1 VNIRTTV
8 AIIGA
13 GPAGLLL
20 GHLLEKSG
28 IDFVIVEQRS
38 RECILSRVRAG
49 VLEESSVDVIASLGL
64 DAGLRA
70 RGLVHD
76 GIYLQYDGARHRIDF
91 KTLID
96 RTVTVYGQQQVV
108 NDLMLA
114 HDALGSAVYFESSG
128 VSPRGID
135 TPHPSVDFV
144 SGGVSY
150 SVDADFI
157 VGADGFHGVCRTLI
171 PADSITAFE
180 REFPFAWLGIL
191 ANVAPS
197 TDELI
202 YALHEDGFA
211 MHSMRS
217 PAVSRLYLQVD
228 PGESID
234 DWSDA
239 RVWDGLHTRLGVEG
253 WTLHEGEITE
263 KSITPMRSFVVSTLE
278 YGSLYLVGD
287 AGHIVPPTG
296 AKGLNAAISDVAML
310 GAAFT
315 AFFAGNPGPLSTY
328 SDRALR
334 RQWKSQYFSQ
344 WMTDMLHTSG
354 PGVSEADRAF
364 RHRSQLGQLDYVT
377 GSEYA
382 RRGLA
387 EQYTGLPIEGV

>member
-38 RECILSRVRAG
+38 REYILSRVRAG

-144 SGGVSY
+144 SGGVSH